1 MRKRHYVG
9 IVLLTTLAVVSTFGC
24 GRSNGLKESQTSA
37 VSKNEG
43 QSVTAKAPAMEA
55 EGSVTESE
63 VSVTESEGSVTESE
77 VSVTESKE
85 LATESE
91 APAAKK
97 ELIRTEKPE
106 FTANEVRRVAIA
118 VGGQDVFEITYAP
131 QDYKSNFAYWDIITP
146 YQSLVMVDTEEM
158 FNLYNALAAWKF
170 GSAIEIKEGED
181 TGLSEPS
188 ASIAIDYYDI
198 KSEADTADADPN
210 TTCLIKFGKK
220 DEQGNYYA
228 QIEGFETIYKIS
240 SSAADP
246 VLMVN
251 PYDYILKICC
261 LVDYKTVDTVE
272 INMGESTHVIDV
284 NAVQKKY
291 AFDKKE
297 VDEKAFSTLYQALM
311 GIIVKGEPE
320 GENAS
325 EGKEESP
332 VLQIDFQRNMENA
345 PDITVAFKT
354 YNDDYYLAEINGNQ
368 FFIVS
373 KEDVDQLA
381 KQVEESF

>member
-1 MRKRHYVG
+1 MRKHVG
-9 IVLLTTLAVVSTFGC
+9 IALLTTLAVVSTFGC

-63 VSVTESEGSVTESE
+63 VSVTES
-77 VSVTESKE
+77 KE
-85 LATESE
+85 LAMESE

-131 QDYKSNFAYWDIITP
+131 QDYKSNFAYWDISTP

-181 TGLSEPS
+181 TGLSDPS
-188 ASIAIDYYDI
+188 ASIAIDYYDM
-198 KSEADTADADPN
+198 KSEADTADADPD

-220 DEQGNYYA
+220 DGQGNYYA

-272 INMGESTHVIDV
+272 INIGENTHVIDV

-311 GIIVKGEPE
+311 GVIVKGEPE
-320 GENAS
+320 GENVA
-325 EGKEESP
+325 EGKEKSP

-345 PDITVAFKT
+345 PDITVAFKP

-381 KQVEESF
+381 KQVKEAF

>member
-1 MRKRHYVG
+1 MRKRHFVG
-9 IVLLTTLAVVSTFGC
+9 IALLTVLASVCIFGC
-24 GRSNGLKESQTSA
+24 GRSDGSKESQTSA
-37 VSKNEG
+37 VSKNEA

-55 EGSVTESE
+55 
-63 VSVTESEGSVTESE
+63 EGSVTESE

-118 VGGQDVFEITYAP
+118 VGGQDVFEIIYDP

-146 YQSLVMVDTEEM
+146 YKSLVMVDTEEM
-158 FNLYNALAAWKF
+158 FNLYNALAVWKF
-170 GSAIEIKEGED
+170 GSAIDIKGRED
-181 TGLSEPS
+181 TGLSDPS
-188 ASIAIDYYDI
+188 ASIAIDYYDM
-198 KSEADTADADPN
+198 KSESDTADADPD

-228 QIEGFETIYKIS
+228 QIEGFDTIYKIS

-272 INMGESTHVIDV
+272 INMGDNTHVIDV
-284 NAVQKKY
+284 NAAQKKY

-297 VDEKAFSTLYQALM
+297 VDEKTFSALYQTLM
-311 GIIVKGEPE
+311 GVIVKGEPD
-320 GENAS
+320 GKIAG
-325 EGKEESP
+325 EGKEASP
-332 VLQIDFQRNMENA
+332 VLEIDFQRNMENA
-345 PDITVAFKT
+345 PDIAVAFKP
-354 YNDDYYLAEINGNQ
+354 YNDDYYLVEINGNQ

-381 KQVEESF
+381 EQVEEAF